1 MASLVHAA
9 LTMRKTVRTSFGL
22 LVAALF
28 AIVPLL
34 GVFRVATSQLGIE
47 HAIVGVAWA
56 AWLLWRGSQRLRRDE
71 AAVSGPSH
79 RERLLLEAE
88 LGILLLAGVHAAVQA
103 VGGLDGPVYAMVYVL
118 VAFIA
123 AFAQPPVGAVLV
135 LSAIG
140 YEALVWLLTERS
152 VAMERLAIHGAFIAF
167 FGVLNLVF
175 TRVEIARVRERS
187 RKERDEE
194 RARVEADVR
203 LFRLVGAQ
211 TAESNEVSGEKVV
224 RSSVDEVRDSLF
236 HVLDLLKKTLDLH
249 TCILLFAGEDKRLR
263 IIEMATDSDD
273 VDEGPFEV
281 GAGAVGAVAT
291 RGVVMSL
298 ENLKPGYRGLCYY
311 REGLSKAR
319 SFLGVPVIE
328 NDQLRGA
335 LCADRLDGRPFTS
348 REEEILKSAVGQV
361 LRGIQNERVFVQ
373 LERSKREQA
382 QLFKASRELG
392 AALTDEEVLEAGL
405 SAASGLARFD
415 FAAITFFD
423 AERRQH
429 TVRIARGL
437 GAESVQ
443 GTTFKDNHSLT
454 AMVVKNKHYL
464 PYKGELDPKQVLF
477 TPRAS
482 LPPMRS
488 ALVLP
493 LVVRE
498 GAIGTL
504 TVAAERPHAFG
515 DSVRS
520 ALQVLSNQ
528 LAIALSNARAVKRL
542 EEMATTDGL
551 TGCLNKRAFLE
562 ELESKIRSAQR
573 FQKKLSLIVTDIDH
587 FKSVN
592 DTYGHAT
599 GDVVIKELGA
609 ILMRVKRETDRVARF
624 GGEEFCV
631 LCEETDTE
639 GAVQLAERVREEL
652 GKTVFQTELG
662 KLKVAASLGVATFP
676 ANASTSA
683 GLFEI
688 TDKALYA
695 AKHGGRN
702 RVCTALDV

>member
-1 MASLVHAA
+1 MATLVHAA
-9 LTMRKTVRTSFGL
+9 VTLRKTARASFGFV
-22 LVAALF
+22 VASLF
-28 AIVPLL
+28 ALVPLL
-34 GVFRVATSQLGIE
+34 GVFRVAPGELGVEHGVVAVAWVGWLVARAAVRLRSQDGPRTKQEAMWLDLELGVLLLVGV
-47 HAIVGVAWA
+47 HAIV
-56 AWLLWRGSQRLRRDE
+56 QTM
-71 AAVSGPSH
+71 
-79 RERLLLEAE
+79 
-88 LGILLLAGVHAAVQA
+88 
-103 VGGLDGPVYAMVYVL
+103 GGLDGPLYAMIYVL
-118 VAFIA
+118 VAFMA
-123 AFAQPPVGAVLV
+123 AFAAAPTGTILV
-135 LSAIG
+135 VVSIA
-140 YEALVWLLTERS
+140 YEGLVWLLAERS
-152 VAMERLAIHGAFIAF
+152 LSVERLLIHGVFILF

-187 RKERDEE
+187 RRERDEE
-194 RARVEADVR
+194 KAQVEADVR
-203 LFRLVGAQ
+203 LFRLVGAPS
-211 TAESNEVSGEKVV
+211 AESAEGSGDKVV

-236 HVLDLLKKTLDLH
+236 HVLDLLKRTLELH

-291 RGVVMSL
+291 RGLVMSL

-311 REGLSKAR
+311 REGSSKAR
-319 SFLGVPVIE
+319 SFLGVPVVE
-328 NDQLRGA
+328 HGQLRGA
-335 LCADRLDGRPFTS
+335 LCADRLDGRAFTA
-348 REEEILKSAVGQV
+348 REEEILKGAVGQV

-392 AALTDEEVLEAGL
+392 AALTEDEVLEAGI
-405 SAASGLARFD
+405 SAAGGLARFD
-415 FAAITFFD
+415 LAAITFFD
-423 AERRQH
+423 AEKKQH
-429 TVRIARGL
+429 TVRIAKGT
-437 GAESVQ
+437 GAEALHGLS
-443 GTTFKDNHSLT
+443 FKDNHSLS

-464 PYKGELDPKQVLF
+464 PYKGELDSKQVLY
-477 TPRAS
+477 TSRVV

-498 GAIGTL
+498 DAIGTIA
-504 TVAAERPHAFG
+504 VAAERSHAFG
-515 DSVRS
+515 ESVRP

-562 ELESKIRSAQR
+562 DLESKIRSAQR
-573 FQKKLSLIVTDIDH
+573 FHKKVSLIVTDIDH
-587 FKSVN
+587 FKNVN

-609 ILMRVKRETDRVARF
+609 ILMRMKRETDRVARF

-652 GKTVFQTELG
+652 NRTVFQTELG

-676 ANASTSA
+676 QDASSSQ

-702 RVCTALDV
+702 RVCTVVDL

>member
-9 LTMRKTVRTSFGL
+9 LTVRKTARASFGL
-22 LVAALF
+22 VVATLF
-28 AIVPLL
+28 AIVPLT
-34 GVFRVATSQLGIE
+34 GVFRGGPLGVEHAVIAVAWTGWLGARAATRLRGKE
-47 HAIVGVAWA
+47 RPRREAMWRDLELGALLLVGVHAIV
-56 AWLLWRGSQRLRRDE
+56 
-71 AAVSGPSH
+71 
-79 RERLLLEAE
+79 
-88 LGILLLAGVHAAVQA
+88 QA
-103 VGGLDGPVYAMVYVL
+103 TGGLEGPLYPMVYVL
-118 VAFIA
+118 VAFMA
-123 AFAQPPVGAVLV
+123 AFAAPPTGTVLLV
-135 LSAIG
+135 VSVG
-140 YEALVWLLTERS
+140 YEGLLWLLAERAVS
-152 VAMERLAIHGAFIAF
+152 PDRLLIHGVFILF

-175 TRVEIARVRERS
+175 TRVEIARVRETSKR
-187 RKERDEE
+187 ERDEE
-194 RARVEADVR
+194 RARIEADVR
-203 LFRLVGAQ
+203 LFRLVGAPS
-211 TAESNEVSGEKVV
+211 AESAAGSSEKVV

-236 HVLDLLKKTLDLH
+236 HVLDLLKKTLELH
-249 TCILLFAGEDKRLR
+249 TCILLFVGEDKRLH

-273 VDEGPFEV
+273 VDEGPFEA

-291 RGVVMSL
+291 RGLVMSL

-311 REGLSKAR
+311 REGTSKAR
-319 SFLGVPVIE
+319 SFLGVPVLE
-328 NDQLRGA
+328 HGQLRGA
-335 LCADRLDGRPFTS
+335 LCADRLDARAFTP

-382 QLFKASRELG
+382 QLSKASAELG
-392 AALTDEEVLEAGL
+392 AALTEEQVLEAGL
-405 SAASGLARFD
+405 AAAAALARFD
-415 FAAITFFD
+415 LAAITYFD
-423 AERRQH
+423 AEKKQH

-437 GAESVQ
+437 GAEVLS
-443 GTTFKDNHSLT
+443 GLSFKDNHSLT

-464 PYKGELDPKQVLF
+464 PYKGELDAKQVLY
-477 TPRAS
+477 TPKVT
-482 LPPMRS
+482 LPTMRS

-498 GAIGTL
+498 DAIGTL
-504 TVAAERPHAFG
+504 AVVAERAHAFG
-515 DSVRS
+515 DGVRPV
-520 ALQVLSNQ
+520 LQLLSNQ

-562 ELESKIRSAQR
+562 ELEAKIRSAHR
-573 FQKKLSLIVTDIDH
+573 FHKKLSLIVTDIDH

-652 GKTVFQTELG
+652 GRTVFQTELG
-662 KLKVAASLGVATFP
+662 KLRVTASLGVATFP
-676 ANASTSA
+676 QDAPSSQ

-695 AKHGGRN
+695 AKHSGRDCV
-702 RVCTALDV
+702 RTAADV

>member
-1 MASLVHAA
+1 MATLVHAA
-9 LTMRKTVRTSFGL
+9 LTARKTVRASFGL
-22 LVAALF
+22 VVAALF
-28 AIVPLL
+28 SIVPLL
-34 GVFRVATSQLGIE
+34 GVFRSAPGELGLEHGLVALAWVAWLGVRASTRLRDRE
-47 HAIVGVAWA
+47 RTRQEAMWLDLELGALLLVGVHAIV
-56 AWLLWRGSQRLRRDE
+56 
-71 AAVSGPSH
+71 
-79 RERLLLEAE
+79 
-88 LGILLLAGVHAAVQA
+88 QA
-103 VGGLDGPVYAMVYVL
+103 MGGLDGPLYPMVYVL
-118 VAFIA
+118 VAFVA
-123 AFAQPPVGAVLV
+123 AFASSPTGTVLV
-135 LSAIG
+135 VGSVL
-140 YEALVWLLTERS
+140 YEALLWLVTERAVS
-152 VAMERLAIHGAFIAF
+152 PDRLLIHGVFILF

-175 TRVEIARVRERS
+175 TRVEIARVRETS
-187 RKERDEE
+187 RRERDEE

-203 LFRLVGAQ
+203 LFRLAGAPS
-211 TAESNEVSGEKVV
+211 AESAEGSSEKVV

-291 RGVVMSL
+291 RGLVMSL

-311 REGLSKAR
+311 REGTTKVR
-319 SFLGVPVIE
+319 SFLGVPVLE
-328 NDQLRGA
+328 NGQLRGA
-335 LCADRLDGRPFTS
+335 LCADRLDARPFTA

-382 QLFKASRELG
+382 QLFKASAELG
-392 AALTDEEVLEAGL
+392 AALTEDQVLEAGL
-405 SAASGLARFD
+405 ASAAALARFD
-415 FAAITFFD
+415 FAAIAYFD
-423 AERRQH
+423 PEKKQH
-429 TVRIARGL
+429 SVRIARGTGSEGL
-437 GAESVQ
+437 Q
-443 GTTFKDNHSLT
+443 GLTFKDNHSLT

-464 PYKGELDPKQVLF
+464 PYKGELDAKQVLY
-477 TPRAS
+477 TSKAT

-498 GAIGTL
+498 DAIGTL

-515 DSVRS
+515 DSARPT
-520 ALQVLSNQ
+520 LQVLSNQ
-528 LAIALSNARAVKRL
+528 LATALSNARAVKRL

-562 ELESKIRSAQR
+562 ELEAKIRSAQR
-573 FQKKLSLIVTDIDH
+573 FHKKLSLIVTDIDH

-652 GKTVFQTELG
+652 HRTVFQTELG

-676 ANASTSA
+676 QDASSSHA
-683 GLFEI
+683 LFEI

-702 RVCTALDV
+702 RVCTTADL